1 MPSNHLFLCS
11 PLLFLPSIF
20 PALGSF
26 PVSQLFT
33 SGGQSVR
40 GFSFSISLSNEYS
53 GLIALGKWPRV
64 DGFTVQGTLKS
75 LLQHHRLKASIFQCS
90 VFFMV
95 HLSHLWASLVTA
107 GKESAC
113 NVGDLSL
120 IPGLGI
126 SPGEGKG
133 YPLQYSGLEN
143 SMDCMIHEVAKSW
156 KRLGDFHFLTSV
168 HYY

>member
-1 MPSNHLFLCS
+1 MQLLRHVLLFETPRTAARHVSLSVTIFWSLLKLMSIELMMQSNHLFLCC
-11 PLLFLPSIF
+11 PLLFLPSVF

-26 PVSQLFT
+26 PVSQLFA

-64 DGFTVQGTLKS
+64 DGLTVQGTLKS

-95 HLSHLWASLVTA
+95 HLSHLWASLVA
-107 GKESAC
+107 QLVKNLPA
-113 NVGDLSL
+113 
-120 IPGLGI
+120 
-126 SPGEGKG
+126 
-133 YPLQYSGLEN
+133 
-143 SMDCMIHEVAKSW
+143 M
-156 KRLGDFHFLTSV
+156 
-168 HYY
+168 